1 VMQIKNMI
9 GNVLY
14 ELPIAVRDRIYSV
27 GKRNMIRSIQIS
39 GMLVI
44 GAIGHSIAQSFELQ
58 WSYKL

>member
-1 VMQIKNMI
+1 VMQIKHMI

-14 ELPIAVRDRIYSV
+14 ELAIAVRDRTYRV
-27 GKRNMIRSIQIS
+27 GKRNMIRSILIS

-44 GAIGHSIAQSFELQ
+44 GAIGHSIIQSFELQ